1 MKYAREI
8 KVGILATVCLFLLFF
23 GFNFLKGVNI
33 FSPTN
38 AYHGTFA
45 HLHGLEEQAA
55 VYILGHKVGQ
65 VDRLHYDFTRDSA
78 FLVDISIRK
87 DIALPQGTTMALI
100 SDGMLGGMAIE
111 LQLPVKGLEDERMRG
126 LEDERMRGLEDERM
140 RGLEDEGMRGLVI
153 EKGSYLPTTY
163 VPGLIESLQGE
174 LLAHVDEAVQEVDSL
189 VAALRTQVEGEHIK
203 HSLENVDRISGDL
216 TSVSAKLKYMMKTQV
231 PAIVNNA
238 DTAIANLNVIVAD
251 IKEADL
257 KATVAR
263 VDKTVDNVNGLVS
276 DVRSQDGTL
285 GQLIYNK
292 SLYNHIDAT
301 VISADSLLTDLKAHP
316 KRYVHFSVFGKKD
329 K

>member
-1 MKYAREI
+1 MNIKYAREI

-38 AYHGTFA
+38 GYHGTFS

-55 VYILGHKVGQ
+55 VYIRGHKVGQ

-78 FLVDISIRK
+78 FLVDISIHK
-87 DIALPQGTTMALI
+87 DIALPQGTKMALI
-100 SDGMLGGMAIE
+100 ADGMLGGMAIE
-111 LQLPVKGLEDERMRG
+111 LQFPDSPITN
-126 LEDERMRGLEDERM
+126 DQSP
-140 RGLEDEGMRGLVI
+140 I
-153 EKGSYLPTTY
+153 AKGSFLPTTY

-174 LLAHVDEAVQEVDSL
+174 LLAHVDEAVLEVDSL
-189 VAALRTQVEGEHIK
+189 VAALHTQVEGEHIK
-203 HSLENVDRISGDL
+203 RSLENVDRISGDL
-216 TSVSAKLKYMMKTQV
+216 TSVSANLKHMMKTQV
-231 PAIVNNA
+231 PTIVNNA

-251 IKEADL
+251 IKQADL

-263 VDKTVDNVNGLVS
+263 VDKTVENVNGLVS
-276 DVRSQDGTL
+276 DVRSQEGTI

-316 KRYVHFSVFGKKD
+316 KRYVHFSIFGKKD

>member
-8 KVGILATVCLFLLFF
+8 KVGVLAAVCLFLLFF

-38 AYHGTFA
+38 SYHGTFQN
-45 HLHGLEEQAA
+45 LHGLEEQAA

-78 FLVDISIRK
+78 FTIDISIRK
-87 DIALPQGTTMALI
+87 DISLPEGTTMALV
-100 SDGMLGGMAIE
+100 SDGLLGGMAIE
-111 LQLPVKGLEDERMRG
+111 LQLGTPTSDPSLKGGESSIPHG
-126 LEDERMRGLEDERM
+126 A
-140 RGLEDEGMRGLVI
+140 
-153 EKGSYLPTTY
+153 YLPTSY
-163 VPGLIESLQGE
+163 VPGLVESLQGE
-174 LLAHVDEAVQEVDSL
+174 LLAHVDEAVQNVDSL
-189 VAALRTQVEGEHIK
+189 VAALRTQVEGDHIK
-203 HSLENVDRISGDL
+203 SSLENVDRISGDL
-216 TSVSAKLKYMMKTQV
+216 TSVSSDLKRMMNNQV
-231 PAIVNNA
+231 PRIVNNA
-238 DTAIANLNVIVAD
+238 DTAVANLNTVIAD
-251 IKEADL
+251 IKQADL

-263 VDKTVDNVNGLVS
+263 VDNAVDNVNGLVT
-276 DVRSQDGTL
+276 DVRSQEGTI

-316 KRYVHFSVFGKKD
+316 KRYVHFSIFGKKD

>member
-1 MKYAREI
+1 MNIKYAREI

-38 AYHGTFA
+38 GYHGTFS

-55 VYILGHKVGQ
+55 VYIRGHKVGQ

-87 DIALPQGTTMALI
+87 DIALPQGTKMALI

-111 LQLPVKGLEDERMRG
+111 LQFPDSSITN
-126 LEDERMRGLEDERM
+126 DQSP
-140 RGLEDEGMRGLVI
+140 I
-153 EKGSYLPTTY
+153 AKGSFLPTTY

-203 HSLENVDRISGDL
+203 RSLENVDRISGDL
-216 TSVSAKLKYMMKTQV
+216 TSVSANLKHMMKTQV
-231 PAIVNNA
+231 PTIVNNA

-251 IKEADL
+251 IKQADL

-263 VDKTVDNVNGLVS
+263 VDKTVENVNGLVS
-276 DVRSQDGTL
+276 DVRSQDGTI

-316 KRYVHFSVFGKKD
+316 KRYVHFSIFGKKD

>member
-1 MKYAREI
+1 MKHAREI
-8 KVGILATVCLFLLFF
+8 KVGILAAVCLFLLFF

-38 AYHGTFA
+38 SYHGTFPN
-45 HLHGLEEQAA
+45 LHGLEEQAA
-55 VYILGHKVGQ
+55 VFIRGYKVGQ

-78 FLVDISIRK
+78 FIVDISIRK
-87 DIALPQGTTMALI
+87 DIDLPQGTVMALV

-111 LQLPVKGLEDERMRG
+111 LQLGTPTSDPSLKGGESSIPHG
-126 LEDERMRGLEDERM
+126 A
-140 RGLEDEGMRGLVI
+140 
-153 EKGSYLPTTY
+153 YLPTNY
-163 VPGLIESLQGE
+163 VPGLVESLQGE
-174 LLAHVDEAVQEVDSL
+174 LLAHVDDAVQNVDSL
-189 VAALRTQVEGEHIK
+189 VAALRAQVEGDHIK
-203 HSLENVDRISGDL
+203 NSLENVDRISGDL
-216 TSVSAKLKYMMKTQV
+216 TSVSANLKHVMKNQV
-231 PAIVNNA
+231 PKIVNNA
-238 DTAIANLNVIVAD
+238 DTAIANLNSIVAD
-251 IKEADL
+251 IKQADL

-263 VDKTVDNVNGLVS
+263 VDSAVDNVNGLVS
-276 DVRSQDGTL
+276 DVRSQDGTI